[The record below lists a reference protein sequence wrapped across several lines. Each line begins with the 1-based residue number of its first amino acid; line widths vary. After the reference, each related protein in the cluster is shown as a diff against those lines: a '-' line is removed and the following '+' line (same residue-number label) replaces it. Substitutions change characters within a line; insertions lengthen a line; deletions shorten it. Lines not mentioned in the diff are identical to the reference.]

1 MNKPSIII
9 EARTSSRRLPKK
21 TLMKICGL
29 STIELMIERVKRV
42 KNINKIILATTNK
55 KCDIELVEI
64 AKKQGIDFFCG
75 SENDVLSRVLKA
87 AQKFSV
93 DVIIS
98 LQGDSVLI
106 DPKCVDEALSFFLN
120 NKFDYVSSAL
130 SNTFPIGME
139 TQVFKRSV
147 LEKVAKL
154 TKNPVDREHVT
165 LFIYKNP
172 QIFKI
177 SGIKALKKFRRPEL
191 NLVLD
196 EKKDFELIKIIFE
209 NLYFSNP
216 SFSLSDIIFFLDNN
230 PHLKNIN
237 SMVTRTNF

>member
-93 DVIIS
+93 DLIIS

-106 DPKCVDEALSFFLN
+106 DPKCVDEALSFF
-120 NKFDYVSSAL
+120 
-130 SNTFPIGME
+130 
-139 TQVFKRSV
+139 FK
-147 LEKVAKL
+147 
-154 TKNPVDREHVT
+154 
-165 LFIYKNP
+165 
-172 QIFKI
+172 Q
-177 SGIKALKKFRRPEL
+177 
-191 NLVLD
+191 
-196 EKKDFELIKIIFE
+196 
-209 NLYFSNP
+209 
-216 SFSLSDIIFFLDNN
+216 
-230 PHLKNIN
+230 
-237 SMVTRTNF
+237 

>member
-1 MNKPSIII
+1 
-9 EARTSSRRLPKK
+9 
-21 TLMKICGL
+21 MKICGL

>member
-9 EARTSSRRLPKK
+9 EARTSSRRLPRK

-29 STIELMIERVKRV
+29 PTIELMIERVKRV